1 MDVKKA
7 IEQRRA
13 YRSLESCEISDEMVR
28 DLINSASLA
37 PSCFN
42 KQPWR
47 FVCVQSSKKL
57 TEVFE
62 SLPTGNHWATKASM
76 VVAVYSQ
83 KKLDCVIGER
93 EYYLFDTGMAV
104 AFMIL
109 RATELGLVAHPIA
122 GYDNEKA
129 KQILGIEKDLNL
141 IALLII
147 GRHADSINEEL
158 SDKQKKDEVERPKR
172 KSLEEISQIR

>member
-1 MDVKKA
+1 MDVKKT

-13 YRSLESCEISDEMVR
+13 YRSLESCEISDEMVK
-28 DLINSASLA
+28 DLITASSLA

-47 FVCVQSSKKL
+47 FVCVQSMERL
-57 TEVFE
+57 TELFE
-62 SLPTGNHWATKASM
+62 SLSTGNHWATKGSM

-83 KKLDCVIGER
+83 KELDCVIGER
-93 EYYLFDTGMAV
+93 EYDLFDTGMAV

-129 KQILGIEKDLNL
+129 KQILGIEKEMNL

-147 GRHADSINEEL
+147 GKHSDSIGEL
-158 SDKQKKDEVERPKR
+158 SDKQKKDETERPQR
-172 KSLEEISQIR
+172 KSFEEIAKIL